1 MVSALFTA
9 ASDALT
15 GMLGL
20 FTDGVSGV
28 GALFWNA
35 TDSQLTILG
44 TLLVIPLGVGVVWF
58 VFKFIR
64 GLIPSSTSGR

>member
-1 MVSALFTA
+1 MVTALFTA
-9 ASDALT
+9 AKDALT
-15 GMLGL
+15 GMLSL
-20 FTDGVSGV
+20 FTDGVTGIA
-28 GALFWNA
+28 ALFWDGTA
-35 TDSQLTILG
+35 LTILG